1 MQLIYYQNSL
11 VSLVRYQ
18 ALIPLLFSDET
29 EQGYGPKYYTVFP
42 CTHSDSSPYL
52 TSWPNGLH
60 TRLPCAVERDAP
72 SDRGSTRPGRVR
84 LPKNYF

>member
-42 CTHSDSSPYL
+42 CTHSDSSPY
-52 TSWPNGLH
+52 PVAD
-60 TRLPCAVERDAP
+60 P
-72 SDRGSTRPGRVR
+72 RGGPGGPGPPYLGDDFYTKKCREIFF
-84 LPKNYF
+84 LNSEI